1 VNLSSIDPRNY
12 QITFLTSFLIYGVS
26 FLHFDIPVLNI
37 LTILTSAL
45 AAQYT
50 CARVAGLTSTSYKSA
65 LISALSI
72 CLLLRTNSLII
83 LITACLVAI
92 GSKFL
97 IRFRGKH
104 IFNPTNLGIVV
115 VIFFTKA
122 GWISTGQ
129 WGSAATFAFLAACLG
144 TWVVTSAARFDVA
157 GMFLLT
163 YCGLL
168 FSRALWLGDP
178 LAIPLHQISNGS
190 LLIFAFFMISD
201 PKTTPDSSLGRT
213 ILAIFVA
220 CLAYHIRYTYYTPNA
235 LIYALAL
242 TSPIV
247 PFIDK
252 LLPDFTFRAI
262 RVQTT

>member
-1 VNLSSIDPRNY
+1 M
-12 QITFLTSFLIYGVS
+12 
-26 FLHFDIPVLNI
+26 
-37 LTILTSAL
+37 
-45 AAQYT
+45 
-50 CARVAGLTSTSYKSA
+50 
-65 LISALSI
+65 
-72 CLLLRTNSLII
+72 
-83 LITACLVAI
+83 VAI

-115 VIFFTKA
+115 VILFTRA

-129 WGSAATFAFLAACLG
+129 WGNTAIFAFLAACLG
-144 TWVVTSAARFDVA
+144 TWVVTSAFRFDVA
-157 GMFLLT
+157 AMFLVT

-178 LAIPLHQISNGS
+178 LSIPLHQISNGS

-201 PKTTPDSSLGRT
+201 PKTTPDSIPGR
-213 ILAIFVA
+213 IVLATLVA

-247 PFIDK
+247 PAINSYI
-252 LLPDFTFRAI
+252 PHFTYRNIA
-262 RVQTT
+262 VQTS